1 MNYFEIKE
9 LKKAYDNGKNISK
22 LLRDKLKSNEN
33 SSDIIE
39 VAYDLQSGSYIS
51 NLERN
56 FDKFKEHSDELVEFL
71 LPYTSINSTILDA
84 GTGECTNLS
93 LYFQK

>member
-33 SSDIIE
+33 SSDII
-39 VAYDLQSGSYIS
+39 VW
-51 NLERN
+51 
-56 FDKFKEHSDELVEFL
+56 K
-71 LPYTSINSTILDA
+71 
-84 GTGECTNLS
+84 
-93 LYFQK
+93 LYKYLREKL